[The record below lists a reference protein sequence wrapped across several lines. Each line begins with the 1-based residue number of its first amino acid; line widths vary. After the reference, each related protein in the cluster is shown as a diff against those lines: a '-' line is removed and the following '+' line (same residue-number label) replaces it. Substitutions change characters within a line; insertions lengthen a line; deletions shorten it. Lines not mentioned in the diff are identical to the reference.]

1 MDDNAAGSLEVGT
14 AGGRAMALGRR
25 SESRQEE
32 LFVPHDRLPRSEGH
46 AFYQQ
51 LNRLL
56 AEAGFDRY
64 VERLCGPHYQP
75 SGTPGRP
82 SIPPGVYFRMLLVGY
97 FEGIGSQ
104 RGIAWRCH
112 DSLSLREFLGVPLTE
127 DAPDHSSLTRVRDRL
142 PLEVHAAVFEFVLKL
157 ADKKG
162 LVKGKTVGI
171 DSTTLEASA
180 AMKSIVRKETG
191 EDWRQY
197 VVGLMQEQGVIAT
210 NEEPTDEEVRRF
222 DKQRKNKKVSN
233 EDWESTTDPDA
244 RIAKLKDGR
253 THLAYKAE
261 HVVDLASELIV
272 AAEVYHADQSDSY
285 TLLDSVME
293 AQGHLR
299 EATGETPIAEVAAD
313 KGYHAAEPLE
323 LAGTL
328 GLRTYIPEPERQHKR
343 RWTDKRPKLKA
354 AVYANRR
361 RTKTDKGK
369 RLQRLRSERVE
380 RSFAHVC
387 ETGGARRT
395 WLCGIEKVRKRLLL
409 SAGAHNLGVLMR
421 ALFGMGTPRGL
432 QKEGGDDDGLAALL
446 RLAWLIVPS
455 FRTALAAFARFTNNL
470 HQHKT
475 HHAADA
481 LAA

>member
-1 MDDNAAGSLEVGT
+1 
-14 AGGRAMALGRR
+14 MALGRR

-46 AFYQQ
+46 TFYRQ

-56 AEAGFDRY
+56 AEAGFDLY

-112 DSLSLREFLGVPLTE
+112 DSLSLREFLGVSLTE

-142 PLEVHAAVFEFVLKL
+142 SLEVHAAAFEFVLKL
-157 ADKKG
+157 ADEKG
-162 LVKGKTVGI
+162 LLKGQTVGV
-171 DSTTLEASA
+171 DSTTLEANA
-180 AMKSIVRKETG
+180 AMKSIVRQDTG
-191 EDWRQY
+191 EDWKEY
-197 VVGLMQEQGVIAT
+197 VAGLMKEEGVVAPDA
-210 NEEPTDEEVRRF
+210 EPTDEEIRRF
-222 DKQRKNKKVSN
+222 DRERKNKKVSN
-233 EDWESTTDPDA
+233 EDWESKTDPDA

-285 TLLDSVME
+285 TLVDSVME

-299 EATGETPIAEVAAD
+299 EATGEMPIAEVAAD

-328 GLRTYIPEPERQHKR
+328 SLRTYIPEPERQHQR
-343 RWTDKRPKLKA
+343 RWTDKPPKLKA

-361 RTKTDKGK
+361 RTKTDKGR

-395 WLCGIEKVRKRLLL
+395 WLCGIEKVRKRLLV
-409 SAGAHNLGVLMR
+409 SAVAHNLGVLMR
-421 ALFGMGTPRGL
+421 VLFGRGTPRGL
-432 QKEGGDDDGLAALL
+432 QKEGGGDDGLAALV
-446 RLAWLIVPS
+446 RLARLVVPW
-455 FRTALAAFARFTNNL
+455 FRTAPAAFGRLASNL
-470 HQHKT
+470 RQPIT
-475 HHAADA
+475 HHAPDA
-481 LAA
+481 LPA

>member
-1 MDDNAAGSLEVGT
+1 
-14 AGGRAMALGRR
+14 MALGRR

-46 AFYQQ
+46 TFYRQ

-56 AEAGFDRY
+56 AEARFDQY

-142 PLEVHAAVFEFVLKL
+142 PLEVHAAAFQFVLKL
-157 ADKKG
+157 ADAKG
-162 LVKGKTVGI
+162 LLKGQTVGV
-171 DSTTLEASA
+171 DSTTLEANA
-180 AMKSIVRKETG
+180 AMKSIVRQDTG
-191 EDWRQY
+191 EDWKEY
-197 VVGLMQEQGVIAT
+197 VAGLMKEEGVVARDA
-210 NEEPTDEEVRRF
+210 EPTDEEIRRF

-233 EDWESTTDPDA
+233 EDWESKTDPDA
-244 RIAKLKDGR
+244 RIAKMKDGR

-299 EATGETPIAEVAAD
+299 EATGESPIAEVAAD

-328 GLRTYIPEPERQHKR
+328 SLRTYIPEPERKHQR
-343 RWTDKRPKLKA
+343 RWTDKPPELKT

-395 WLCGIEKVRKRLLL
+395 WLCGIEKVRKRLLM
-409 SAGAHNLGVLMR
+409 SAVAHNLGVLMR
-421 ALFGMGTPRGL
+421 TLFGMGTPRGL
-432 QKEGGDDDGLAALL
+432 QKEGRDDDSLAALL
-446 RLAWLIVPS
+446 RLARLAVALL
-455 FRTALAAFARFTNNL
+455 RTARATFGMLTSNL
-470 HQHKT
+470 REQT
-475 HHAADA
+475 SHHAADA
-481 LAA
+481 FAA